1 MELLAVVTDPRPLTA
16 AAISFFAAV
25 LLTPLVIRLA
35 TWRGWVAHPTA
46 DRWHTKPTALMGGI
60 AIYVAISVGWVFVG
74 FRGSLAWI
82 WIGATMMFVIGL
94 IDDRIGVPPVLKL
107 LAQIAA
113 AAILVLGGHLLAPT
127 LPVWL
132 AVPLTLV
139 WIIGIT
145 NAFNL
150 LDNMDGLAAGIAAIA
165 AATLAVLL
173 ASYGDRQF
181 FGAALAVCAVATGF
195 LLFNFKPASVFMGDS
210 GSLVLGY
217 TLAGLSLVHPAGTTG
232 LGLAALLFVPAAVMA
247 VPILD
252 TTLVTLRR
260 ILVGRRVS
268 EGGRD
273 HSSHRLVRLGLSE
286 ERAVLTLYAV
296 AALFG
301 LLALAFQ
308 YTHVLLSWAVLTY
321 ALIGLAVFGV
331 FLAGVTVYDS
341 QQEELARRRLDGRED
356 RDHVAL
362 RAALR
367 NKRQIVGMLVDLL
380 LVSGSLTAAWYLRF
394 EESFSTHQLDMLL
407 RALPVVIPVKIAV
420 FYAAGLYRGI
430 WQYSGSHD
438 AARVIR
444 SSAIAS
450 AVSILGLLALYRFE
464 GFSRSAFAVDWLLTT
479 GSLVAVRVAYRA
491 FRQYFAE
498 RRSGRQVLIYGAGDA
513 GSLALRELRLNQ
525 ELGLVPVGFI
535 DDDPSKEGRLMHGLP
550 IVGSAEDL
558 AAYPKLYGVE
568 EVILAIA
575 SIDSSRRIE
584 IIEACHSANLA
595 CRMLNFTLGPRLEPG
610 DAVARPSVVA

>member
-1 MELLAVVTDPRPLTA
+1 MEPLAVLADPRSLTA

-25 LLTPLVIRLA
+25 SLTPLVIRA
-35 TWRGWVAHPTA
+35 ASSRGWVAHPKA

-60 AIYVAISVGWVFVG
+60 AIYLAISAGWLFVG
-74 FRGSLAWI
+74 LSASLAWI
-82 WIGATMMFVIGL
+82 WAGASLMFVVGL
-94 IDDRIGVPPVLKL
+94 IDDRVGVSPVIKL

-113 AAILVLGGHLLAPT
+113 AAVLVVGGYLLVPA

-132 AVPLTLV
+132 SVPITLI

-165 AATLAVLL
+165 ALTLALLL
-173 ASYGDRQF
+173 AVHGDGQL
-181 FGAALAVCAVATGF
+181 FGAALAVFAASAGF
-195 LLFNFKPASVFMGDS
+195 LLFNFKPASIFMGDS

-217 TLAGLSLVHPAGTTG
+217 SLAGLSVAYPAEGAG
-232 LGLAALLFVPAAVMA
+232 LELAALLFVPAAVMA

-273 HSSHRLVRLGLSE
+273 HSSHRLVQLGLSE
-286 ERAVLTLYAV
+286 GRAVLTLYAV

-301 LLALAFQ
+301 LLALTFQ
-308 YTHVLLSWAVLTY
+308 YTNLLLSWAVLTY

-356 RDHVAL
+356 SDHVAL

-367 NKRQIVGMLVDLL
+367 NKRQIVGVLVDLL
-380 LVSGSLTAAWYLRF
+380 LVSGSLSAAWFLRF
-394 EESFSTHQLDMLL
+394 EDNFSSHQLDMLL

-420 FYAAGLYRGI
+420 FYAAGLYRGL

-438 AARVIR
+438 AMRVLR
-444 SSAIAS
+444 SSAAAS
-450 AVSILGLLALYRFE
+450 VVSVLGLLALYRFE
-464 GFSRSAFAVDWLLTT
+464 GFSRSAFAIDWLITT
-479 GSLVAVRVAYRA
+479 GSLIAVRVAYRA

-498 RRSGRQVLIYGAGDA
+498 RRAGRQVLIYGAGDA
-513 GSLALRELRLNQ
+513 GSLALRELRQNH

-535 DDDPSKEGRLMHGLP
+535 DDDPGKEGRLMHGLP
-550 IVGSAEDL
+550 VVGGADGL
-558 AAYPKLYGVE
+558 PAYPRLFGVDE
-568 EVILAIA
+568 IIVAIA
-575 SIDSSRRIE
+575 RIDSSRRME
-584 IIEACHSANLA
+584 IIEACHAANIA
-595 CRMLNFTLGPRLEPG
+595 CRILNFTLGPRMEPG
-610 DAVARPSVVA
+610 DTVARPSVVA